1 LDCSFPKSSRLL
13 TAEQFRRVYSGAE
26 VLRGRQIQLLYSRN
40 GLRYPRFGISVGRKV
55 GKAVRRNR
63 LRRRI
68 REAIRLNRARLA
80 VYGVDVVVHPRP
92 AAASLGSQLIFSE
105 LHRLL
110 QHLTRTL
117 GTPQERRTQ
126 HHSLL
131 QAVCFAASTSSLPVL
146 ANLLGIFLSSHQ

>member
-13 TAEQFRRVYSGAE
+13 TAEQYRRVYSGGKA
-26 VLRGRQIQLLYSRN
+26 LRARRLQLFYLRN
-40 GLRYPRFGISVGRKV
+40 DIRRPRFGISVSRKL
-55 GKAVRRNR
+55 GKAVRRNL

-68 REAIRLNRARLA
+68 REAIRLNGARLSEC
-80 VYGVDVVVHPRP
+80 GVDVVVHPRP
-92 AAASLGSQLIFSE
+92 AAAAAGSQPIFSE
-105 LHRLL
+105 VHRLL
-110 QHLTRTL
+110 GHLTRTL

-126 HHSLL
+126 HHLLL